1 MFPFSS
7 NIKDGLYSTR
17 LYILLLII
25 GVFILVF
32 YASISIQ
39 TQSINVHQPSLNEYE
54 RLYAQHSSTLVCP
67 CTHLSISHSSIMYV
81 QPRYHQVCSSDFV
94 KDDAWL
100 LYNNGPFG
108 TLFALDFRIVGIG
121 LFTILQTLCQMS
133 TKTVANELAVFNDTE
148 FFSAQVLANDT
159 FNIQTSILIRQL
171 QEQVFDKEIMTS
183 PKTKHVLFQIKRLSE
198 IIRD

>member
-1 MFPFSS
+1 
-7 NIKDGLYSTR
+7 
-17 LYILLLII
+17 
-25 GVFILVF
+25 
-32 YASISIQ
+32 
-39 TQSINVHQPSLNEYE
+39 
-54 RLYAQHSSTLVCP
+54 
-67 CTHLSISHSSIMYV
+67 MYV